1 MYSVTDERL
10 PSCDTCDT
18 SQHQAVQITAMEGI
32 YKVTDNVYK
41 ILKVCSL
48 SLLVFGLIPKLGGEW
63 ESHGTSGTD
72 DLSSTTSVRR
82 LR

>member
-48 SLLVFGLIPKLGGEW
+48 SL
-63 ESHGTSGTD
+63 S
-72 DLSSTTSVRR
+72 
-82 LR
+82 

>member
-1 MYSVTDERL
+1 MRDFLHVTL
-10 PSCDTCDT
+10 VT
-18 SQHQAVQITAMEGI
+18 AVNINKAMEGI